1 MALGSTLVWPKYKNK
16 TNKQNGKL
24 AEELSFQEWE
34 TPQESASK
42 LKLTFQTDY
51 IIYNNSKPRQKHK
64 TK

>member
-1 MALGSTLVWPKYKNK
+1 MALGSIPSMAK
-16 TNKQNGKL
+16 TQKWNQQTKWQNGKL

-51 IIYNNSKPRQKHK
+51 VIYAMMLSLN
-64 TK
+64 